1 VTGARPLTIGAR
13 AIGPGHPAY
22 LVAEIGINHNG
33 DLDLAR
39 RSIDAA
45 KAAGAD
51 AVKFQNYR
59 TEDFVSDRALAFT
72 YRSQGRTV
80 TEPQYD
86 MFKRVELSPEMLRR
100 LYEHARAAGIDFHST
115 PTSREGVEALVSL
128 GCDVIKNGSDYL
140 GHHELI
146 RFMGATGRI
155 VVLSSGMATLAEI
168 DEAVR
173 ALRGTGNEKLVLLHC
188 VSSYPA
194 PDESMNLR
202 RIPALS
208 AAFDCLVGFSDHSA
222 GITAAQGAVALGA
235 CWIEKHFTLDRDLPG
250 PDHWFSSDPAEFSRL
265 ADGVRA
271 METMLGDA
279 RIGPTRAEAEM
290 RDVARLSC
298 VAASTLPA
306 GHVLTPADV
315 AYRRPATGLPPAMA
329 AFLVGRRLKC
339 DVASGSALRLEWLE

>member
-1 VTGARPLTIGAR
+1 MSGTRTLTIGAR
-13 AIGPGHPAY
+13 AIGPGQPAY

-59 TEDFVSDRALAFT
+59 TEDFVSDRALTFT

-86 MFKRVELSPEMLRR
+86 MFKRAELSPEMLGR
-100 LYEHARAAGIDFHST
+100 LFAHARAVGIDCHST

-146 RFMGATGRI
+146 RFMGESGRA
-155 VVLSSGMATLAEI
+155 VVISSGMATLAEI
-168 DEAVR
+168 DDAVR
-173 ALRGTGNEKLVLLHC
+173 VVRATGNEKLVLLHC

-194 PDESMNLR
+194 PDESINLR

-208 AAFDCLVGFSDHSA
+208 VAFDCLVGFSDHSA

-250 PDHWFSSDPAEFSRL
+250 PDHWFSSDPAEFRRL
-265 ADGVRA
+265 AEGVRA

-298 VAASTLPA
+298 VAARALPA
-306 GHVLTPADV
+306 GHALTSSDV
-315 AYRRPATGLPPAMA
+315 AYRRPATGMPPAMA
-329 AFLVGRRLKC
+329 RFLVGRRLKR
-339 DVASGSALRLEWLE
+339 DVAAGAAFRLEWLE

>member
-1 VTGARPLTIGAR
+1 VSTARLLKIGAR
-13 AIGPGHPAY
+13 AIGAGQPAY

-51 AVKFQNYR
+51 AVKFQNFR
-59 TEDFVSDRALAFT
+59 TEDFVSDRALTFT
-72 YRSQGRTV
+72 YRSQGRTI

-100 LYEHARAAGIDFHST
+100 LAEHAGAVGIDFHST
-115 PTSREGVEALVSL
+115 PTSREGVDALVAL

-140 GHHELI
+140 GHHDLI
-146 RFMGATGRI
+146 RAMGETGRV

-168 DEAVR
+168 DDAVR
-173 ALRGTGNEKLVLLHC
+173 ALRSTGNDKLVLLHC

-194 PDESMNLR
+194 PDEAINLR
-202 RIPALS
+202 RIPAL
-208 AAFDCLVGFSDHSA
+208 AVAFDCLVGFSDHSA

-235 CWIEKHFTLDRDLPG
+235 CWIEKHFTFDRALPG
-250 PDHWFSSDPAEFSRL
+250 PDHWFSSDPAEFRRL
-265 ADGVRA
+265 VDGVRA
-271 METMLGDA
+271 METMLGNA
-279 RIGPTRAEAEM
+279 RIEPTAAETEM
-290 RDVARLSC
+290 RQVARLSC
-298 VAASTLPA
+298 VAARALRA
-306 GHVLTPADV
+306 GHVLAPGDV

-329 AFLVGRRLKC
+329 AFLVGRRLKR
-339 DVASGSALRLEWLE
+339 DVSANAALQLEWLD